1 MKMTQFLINKLAKFF
16 NVRDFKKSNNIK
28 IIIDFFNYFL
38 LAIIIFVFVDECINI
53 LINIIHRYFEYYN
66 LLGLDLI
73 NASLTKKFVGG
84 GENINVFIQS
94 LVCDIYDISK
104 NILKPLQVNYSN
116 EVLANQITEISIL
129 LFILGVLT
137 SILIAFLLVNMVL
150 YMYMDRI
157 IQIFNNKFIKLY
169 LIYNKKMLAIEIFV
183 LGATI
188 LYFMYF
194 LLKGTEFIATHPIV
208 FN

>member
-1 MKMTQFLINKLAKFF
+1 MGDGNNLGDLGQSYLNSIFEHLKF
-16 NVRDFKKSNNIK
+16 
-28 IIIDFFNYFL
+28 
-38 LAIIIFVFVDECINI
+38 I
-53 LINIIHRYFEYYN
+53 LEP
-66 LLGLDLI
+66 
-73 NASLTKKFVGG
+73 V
-84 GENINVFIQS
+84 
-94 LVCDIYDISK
+94 
-104 NILKPLQVNYSN
+104 QVNYSN

-157 IQIFNNKFIKLY
+157 IQFFNNKFIKLY

-194 LLKGTEFIATHPIV
+194 LLKGTQFIATHPIV